1 MPASVKPLTP
11 APQMA
16 MRGVAGALANE
27 RVVRSVVAR
36 RLMLFTVL
44 ARFLGFVVF
53 QGFEYVV
60 YARFRLLTWLL
71 HPRFAVSKIGCSELI
86 APLKVA

>member
-27 RVVRSVVAR
+27 RVVRRVVAR

-53 QGFEYVV
+53 QGFEYVASRAQCEIPPTNV
-60 YARFRLLTWLL
+60 AL
-71 HPRFAVSKIGCSELI
+71 HLDYRV
-86 APLKVA
+86 

>member
-16 MRGVAGALANE
+16 MRGVVGALANE
-27 RVVRSVVAR
+27 RVERSVVAR

-53 QGFEYVV
+53 QGFEYV
-60 YARFRLLTWLL
+60 ASGAQCEIPPNSGL
-71 HPRFAVSKIGCSELI
+71 CSSST
-86 APLKVA
+86 V

>member
-16 MRGVAGALANE
+16 MRGVVGALAKE
-27 RVVRSVVAR
+27 RVVRRVVAR
-36 RLMLFTVL
+36 RLMLLTEL

-53 QGFEYVV
+53 QGFE
-60 YARFRLLTWLL
+60 
-71 HPRFAVSKIGCSELI
+71 I
-86 APLKVA
+86 

>member
-1 MPASVKPLTP
+1 MLRMPASVRPETP

-27 RVVRSVVAR
+27 RAVRRVVAR
-36 RLMLFTVL
+36 RLMLFTVV

-53 QGFEYVV
+53 QGF
-60 YARFRLLTWLL
+60 
-71 HPRFAVSKIGCSELI
+71 
-86 APLKVA
+86 

>member
-27 RVVRSVVAR
+27 RVERSVVAR

-53 QGFEYVV
+53 QGFEYVAICKIPPTNV
-60 YARFRLLTWLL
+60 AL
-71 HPRFAVSKIGCSELI
+71 HPRS
-86 APLKVA
+86 P